1 MAATK
6 VSIIVPTYA
15 SGEGLDRV
23 VGSLDGQTMPA
34 DEFEVILIDD
44 GSPDDTH
51 ERLLALT
58 ESHPNYVVRCIEHS
72 GWPSRPRN
80 VGLDLAHGTYVLF
93 MDHDDYL
100 YPDALRSAHSFAVAK
115 QADVVSAKETRTSDW
130 FAYEGAFLRDVGGDA
145 PKEPAH
151 WGPWTTHKLFRR
163 EFLLEHG
170 IRFREGRRAL
180 FEDVLVGISAY
191 IHSDRIAV
199 LASKPFYRWVHSPGA
214 NYSGT
219 YGRDVDE
226 YLRSIGRIMDHA
238 EAEASGTPF
247 AAWMRAYQ
255 YRLRVLGHLLGPGL
269 LSRTE
274 EDRMPLVE
282 KVGAFIEAQC
292 PAKLDDG
299 LDQVLAARAYLVR
312 RGDVDGLAALARAD
326 RGIKPVPT
334 ATRVE
339 WPKNGVLHV
348 VGEVRWQD
356 HSGRPVRLRRD
367 GDRLIRTFPDGAPT
381 LPDDL
386 LDVTDGVSR
395 AAAHLTV
402 ADHDKTGWPT
412 VSAPSET
419 TFEDDGEGH
428 VTPVTRFDAVIN
440 CIGSELGRPLGSG
453 AWTIACHAS
462 MGGYSGHREVRFSG
476 TPRVRGRGSTVS
488 TAHGTAAGNLVIG
501 IDGYAAAL
509 LAVGGIATESA
520 SLTGSPDAAVLRAP
534 VVGARFSGSASLAAA
549 GFFRP
554 CNGEGP
560 VLRRRGR
567 LIVNG
572 DRARFEIPLKLPR
585 GHYGARVEVRG
596 RKDAI
601 DLDAEVIVRRRNK
614 ISLRRSSSVS
624 RFPGGSPVTPVAQE
638 LRRVVA
644 AVRHRFV
651 KT

>member
-6 VSIIVPTYA
+6 VSVIVPTYA
-15 SGEGLDRV
+15 PGEGLNRV
-23 VGSLDGQTMPA
+23 VGSLDSQTMPA
-34 DEFEVILIDD
+34 EEFEVILVDD

-51 ERLLALT
+51 ERLLTLAG
-58 ESHPNYVVRCIEHS
+58 SHPNYVVRRIENS

-80 VGLDLAHGTYVLF
+80 IGLDLAHGGYVLF

-100 YPDALRSAHSFAVAK
+100 YPDALRTAHSFAVAK
-115 QADVVSAKETRTSDW
+115 RADVVSAKETRTSDW
-130 FAYEGAFLRDVGGDA
+130 FAYEGAFLRDLDGDA

-170 IRFREGRRAL
+170 IRFHEGRRAL

-191 IHSDRIAV
+191 VHSDRIAV

-219 YGRDVDE
+219 YGRDADE

-238 EAEASGTPF
+238 ESEASGTPF

-255 YRLRVLGHLLGPGL
+255 YRLRILGHLLGPGL

-274 EDRMPLVE
+274 EDRIALVE
-282 KVGAFIEAQC
+282 KVGAFIEEQC
-292 PAKLDDG
+292 PAKLDSG
-299 LDQVLAARAYLVR
+299 LNQVLGARSYLVR
-312 RGDVDGLAALARAD
+312 RGDVEGLVALARAD

-334 ATRVE
+334 ATSVD

-348 VGEVRWQD
+348 VTEVRWQD

-367 GDRLIRTFPDGAPT
+367 GDRLIRTFPEGAPT

-386 LDVTDGVSR
+386 LDVTAGVSR

-402 ADHDKTGWPT
+402 ADRDKTGWPT

-419 TFEDDGEGH
+419 TFEEDGQGH

-440 CIGSELGRPLGSG
+440 CTGSELGRPLGSG
-453 AWTIACHAS
+453 AWTIACRAS
-462 MGGYSGHREVRFSG
+462 MGGYGGHREVRFTG
-476 TPRVRGRGSTVS
+476 VPRVRGQGSTVS
-488 TAHGTAAGNLVIG
+488 TAHGTATGDLVMG
-501 IDGYAAAL
+501 VDGYAAAL
-509 LAVGGIATESA
+509 LAIGKVETDHAT
-520 SLTGSPDAAVLRAP
+520 LVGSPDAAVLQVP
-534 VVGARFSGSASLAAA
+534 VGAVRCSGAATLAATA
-549 GFFRP
+549 FFRLRD
-554 CNGEGP
+554 GDGP
-560 VLRRRGR
+560 EVRRQGR
-567 LIVNG
+567 LIVDG

-585 GHYGARVEVRG
+585 GHYGVRVEVRG
-596 RKDAI
+596 RKEAV
-601 DLDAEVIVRRRNK
+601 DLDADVIVRRRGK
-614 ISLRRSSSVS
+614 ISLRQSSSAS
-624 RFPGGSPVTPVAQE
+624 RFPGGNPVVPVAE
-638 LRRVVA
+638 GRRRLVA